1 MNEKEIEIM
10 KKYKAFIHP
19 EKSIQQSL
27 MAFGFECD
35 EGWYL
40 ILKNLFEAI
49 SKLNPP
55 SDFEIF
61 QVKEK
66 FGGLRVYTNS
76 STKEIE
82 ALIDKAEEESFNTC
96 EVCGASAKPST
107 RGGWVK
113 TICENCLKEI

>member
-10 KKYKAFIHP
+10 KKYKAFIKP
-19 EKSIQQSL
+19 EKGPQHTL
-27 MAFGFECD
+27 MCFGFECG

-49 SKLNPP
+49 SKLDLPE
-55 SDFEIF
+55 SFEIL

-76 STKEIE
+76 STDEVD
-82 ALIDKAEEESFNTC
+82 ALIDKAEEESLITC
-96 EVCGASAKPST
+96 EVCGAFAKPST

-113 TICENCLKEI
+113 TICENCLKDI